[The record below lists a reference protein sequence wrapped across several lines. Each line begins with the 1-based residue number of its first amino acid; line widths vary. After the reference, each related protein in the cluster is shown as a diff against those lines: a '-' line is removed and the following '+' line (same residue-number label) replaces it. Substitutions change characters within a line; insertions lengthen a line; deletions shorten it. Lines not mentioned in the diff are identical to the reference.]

1 MFILKYVTKMTD
13 NPDST
18 CYVGYKF
25 NAELHKQSAS
35 LEDQTEETKAC
46 QDVDECAD
54 NNGDCQHVNT
64 VCFTYLDC
72 RDYKH
77 FSLPKSM
84 KYAVSNCYCFQF
96 NVVFVRTLLNKLKE
110 GLFKSRKA
118 KRVGIRF
125 YFLLNP

>member
-1 MFILKYVTKMTD
+1 MFILKYLTKMTD

-64 VCFTYLDC
+64 VCFTEIIS
-72 RDYKH
+72 K

-84 KYAVSNCYCFQF
+84 KHAVSNCYCFQF
-96 NVVFVRTLLNKLKE
+96 DVVFLSTLLNKLKE
-110 GLFKSRKA
+110 RLFKSR
-118 KRVGIRF
+118 
-125 YFLLNP
+125 